1 MTGPLLE
8 PEKATQPPR
17 LGVVSGLVL
26 GLLSAVVVSWMSTEG
41 WVAFLDATRRGGDA
55 GVAYAG
61 WLLTFGG
68 VVLGLVGFAG
78 RYHPLIPGVP
88 TVWFAIVLIPSLIGL
103 GAGTRWLPDFV
114 LNALLAPASPAIFMV
129 FGYLAL
135 ATGVATMRRR
145 RRGIFR

>member
-8 PEKATQPPR
+8 PEKSTQPPR
-17 LGVVSGLVL
+17 LGVVSGLAL
-26 GLLSAVVVSWMSTEG
+26 GLIAAVVVSWMSTEG
-41 WVAFLDATRRGGDA
+41 WMAFLDATRLGSDA

-88 TVWFAIVLIPSLIGL
+88 AVWFAIVLVPSLIGF
-103 GAGTRWLPDFV
+103 GAGARWLPAFV
-114 LNALLAPASPAIFMV
+114 LNALLGAASPAIFMV

-135 ATGVATMRRR
+135 ATGVAMLRRR